1 MNRSWSYLICT
12 MLICAV
18 SPNAASADTA
28 PKHEPAPVAI
38 DVDSEIEKA
47 KAAIGSFAAAL
58 QTELKLAMKE
68 GGPVNAIGVCH
79 TKALPITQA
88 IAIEQGLKLSR
99 VSLRNRNPA
108 NAPENWQIAVLQS
121 FENRKDTGED
131 PAALSW
137 HEIANVDGRQQF
149 RFMKAIPTAPLCLQC
164 HGSTITPDVEARLN
178 ELYPQDKAIG
188 FETGDIRGA
197 FVVTRQL

>member
-1 MNRSWSYLICT
+1 MNRNWNYLICT

-18 SPNAASADTA
+18 YSTAASAGAA
-28 PKHEPAPVAI
+28 PKHEPASIAI
-38 DVDSEIEKA
+38 DVDSEIKKA
-47 KAAIGSFAAAL
+47 KAAIGIFAAAL
-58 QTELKLAMKE
+58 QAELKLAMKA

-88 IAIEQGLKLSR
+88 IAMEQGLKLSR

-108 NAPENWQIAVLQS
+108 NAPEDWQIAVLQS
-121 FENRKDTGED
+121 FENRKDKGED
-131 PAALSW
+131 PASLSW

-164 HGSTITPDVEARLN
+164 HGSAITPDVEARLN
-178 ELYPQDKAIG
+178 ELYPQDQATG

-197 FVVTRQL
+197 FVVTP